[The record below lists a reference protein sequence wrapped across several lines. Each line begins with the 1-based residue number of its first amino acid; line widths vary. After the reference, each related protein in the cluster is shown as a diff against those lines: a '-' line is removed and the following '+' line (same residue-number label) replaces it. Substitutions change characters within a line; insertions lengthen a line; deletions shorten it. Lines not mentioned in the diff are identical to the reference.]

1 MPKPR
6 EAQLSRGLSGE
17 QEPRVGRGRLS
28 RGCGQVGCGCGQVG
42 VGVARCAVGVAGWSV
57 GVVRCAVGVAP
68 VAEGVASGFTESSP
82 GHWTV
87 HFTDATLS
95 PE

>member
-1 MPKPR
+1 MPNPR

-28 RGCGQVGCGCGQVG
+28 RGCGQVGCGCGPV
-42 VGVARCAVGVAGWSV
+42 AVGVAKW
-57 GVVRCAVGVAP
+57 AVGVAP
-68 VAEGVASGFTESSP
+68 VAVGVASGLTESSP

-87 HFTDATLS
+87 HFTDVTPS